1 MIIANN
7 NNKAQIMQT
16 KSTLLCS
23 ALLLTML
30 APATAEVILGKPA
43 SSATQKAHQQALAQL
58 PTNFS
63 QGNEDATRGFI
74 GAFPTAQIKQPDGTI
89 IWDNEQFSFIH
100 GNAPDTVNPSLWEQE
115 KLNNLHG
122 LFKVTEGIYQIRG
135 YDLANMTLVEGKTG
149 WIVIDTMVTEELAAQ
164 TLAFAK
170 SLLNSDKPISA
181 VIYTHSHVDHFGG
194 VRGVLPNYNQQ
205 HSAVDI
211 IAPSGFM
218 EHAIAENV
226 LAGNVMTRRA
236 TYQFGHGLGYGPR
249 SGVGSGLGK
258 GVSRGTIG
266 LIAPTITIAKTGDKL
281 LVDGIEIE
289 FQLTNNS
296 EAPAEMMFYFPQFK
310 ALCLAEVVTRHMHN
324 VYTIRGAQARN
335 ALLWS
340 KFINEALDLFPAAE
354 VAFGSHHWPVWGQQ
368 NIKQFLVNQRDT
380 YRFIHDRA
388 LHLANQGATMNEIG
402 AADFFPQQLA
412 ADSNSRGYYGTLSH
426 NMRGSYNYYLG
437 YYDGNPSNLNP
448 LTNTE
453 RATRY
458 LDLFGGD
465 KPLLAAATKA
475 YNNGDYQWAVELLS
489 HVVFAQPEN
498 LPARYLQADAFE
510 QLAYQAEAGTWRNAY
525 LVAAEELR
533 HGPIAAITSTQG
545 PDVVQGMSIELILDY
560 LALRLNH
567 QKTDGLSVKI
577 NLQFTD
583 LNQQWALELSNSVLN
598 NRQGRLLKDADL
610 TLRWTRPQFLALV
623 LGQTSFAELLKSQAI
638 EAEGDVTALAK
649 IFAHIES
656 FEPTFN
662 IITP

>member
-1 MIIANN
+1 MNTAHSNKVQFMH
-7 NNKAQIMQT
+7 NKA
-16 KSTLLCS
+16 TLFYS
-23 ALLLTML
+23 ALMLTML
-30 APATAEVILGKPA
+30 EPAFAEVPTSKPATAL
-43 SSATQKAHQQALAQL
+43 TQQRHMQALEHL

-63 QGNEDATRGFI
+63 QGYEDATRGFI
-74 GAFPTAQIKQPDGTI
+74 GAFPSSQIKQPDGTI
-89 IWDNEQFSFIH
+89 IWDNQQFSFIH
-100 GNAPDTVNPSLWEQE
+100 GKAPDTVNPSLWEQE

-135 YDLANMTLVEGKTG
+135 YDLANLTLVEGKTG

-194 VRGVLPNYNQQ
+194 VRGVLPDYNQQ

-226 LAGNVMTRRA
+226 LAGNAMTRRA

-258 GVSRGTIG
+258 GISRGTIG
-266 LIAPTITIAKTGDKL
+266 LIAPTVTIAKTGDKL

-340 KFINEALDLFPAAE
+340 KFINEAIDLFPAAE

-388 LHLANQGATMNEIG
+388 LHLANKGATMNEIG

-412 ADSNSRGYYGTLSH
+412 ADSNSRGYYGSLSH
-426 NMRGSYNYYLG
+426 NMRGTYNYYLG

-448 LTNTE
+448 LTNSQ
-453 RATRY
+453 RAARY
-458 LDLFGGD
+458 IELFGGAEA
-465 KPLLAAATKA
+465 LLAAAKKA
-475 YNNGDYQWAVELLS
+475 YEKGDYQWAVELLN
-489 HVVFAQPEN
+489 HVVFAQPEH
-498 LPARYLQADAFE
+498 LSARQLQADAFE
-510 QLAYQAEAGTWRNAY
+510 QLAYQAEAATWRNAY
-525 LVAAEELR
+525 LVAAQELR
-533 HGPIAAITSTQG
+533 HGPITAITTTQG
-545 PDVVQGMSIELILDY
+545 PDVLQGMSIELILDY

-567 QKTDGLSVKI
+567 QKTDGLAVKI

-583 LNQQWALELSNSVLN
+583 LDQQWALELSNSVLN
-598 NRQGRLLKDADL
+598 NRQGRLLTDADL
-610 TLRWTRPQFLALV
+610 TLRWTRGQFLALV
-623 LGQTSFAELLKSQAI
+623 LGQVSFQELLKSQAI
-638 EAEGDVTALAK
+638 EVEGDVTALAK
-649 IFAHIES
+649 IFAHIET
-656 FEPTFN
+656 FDPTFN
-662 IITP
+662 IVTP